1 MNFKSTY
8 KAIALAA
15 VLLSSPL
22 LAIAQ
27 KGISVGSYV
36 FKDGAVYTGDLYN
49 GKPNGIGT
57 TKFPN
62 GDISDGNDFKDNRPG
77 APLSNTSNG

>member
-62 GDISDGNDFKDNRPG
+62 GDIYEGNYLKGKRHG
-77 APLSNTSNG
+77 KGIYTSANG